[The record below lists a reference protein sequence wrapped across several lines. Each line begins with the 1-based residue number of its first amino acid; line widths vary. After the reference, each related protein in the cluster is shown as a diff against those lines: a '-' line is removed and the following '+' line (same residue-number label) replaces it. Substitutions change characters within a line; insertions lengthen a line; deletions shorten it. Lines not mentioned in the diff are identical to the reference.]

1 MLNHKLATLLGRT
14 IALVLATAAASTHA
28 AENAG
33 DVKTLST
40 IRVEDMEDEGTAAAG
55 YRSERAEQIGPLGN
69 LSIQDAP
76 FSISVI
82 PAELIEN
89 LQATTP
95 DDLFKIHP
103 ATQLNNPSSRF
114 FSGVNVRGFS
124 LASSKRVDNIP
135 STSSYVNIDMEDKE
149 RMEILSGLSGFL
161 YGAGNVGGTVNY
173 VLKRPT
179 LERTNSL
186 TAGVNEGSSLYG
198 HGDFG
203 GPLADGR
210 FGYRIN
216 IAGQDGDTSVDY
228 RSIRRTFF
236 SGAFDWNISDT
247 ATLTFDASSSDYEM
261 KGTEPYWATSG
272 GVRYP
277 DAPDV
282 DNYYGQP
289 YSRTKSKQEH
299 IGVGFKWQINDVFSV
314 RSNFA
319 RRESEIELIAVNN
332 TFVPGAVG
340 NYFAQS
346 SAWEYPDVEATGGY
360 FFADAKFSTGGIE
373 HGLTVGYYGDN
384 DERTGF
390 RSSAGGWAT
399 LTSLPINLANP
410 VYFTQL
416 PGPPSGPKYIAQ
428 KSRYHNFV
436 IGDDI
441 RFNEQWSALIGF
453 NRTTIV
459 DKTYGATGAVTADYD
474 DSDVT
479 PTVSLMFKP
488 LPNLSLYSS
497 YMESFEKGGVA
508 GQLFNNVPVVNAGEV
523 MPPLMSEQIE
533 VGAKMTL
540 GGTLLTAALFQIDKG
555 LQYYDVTNPL
565 APVYVQDGRQV
576 HEGFEFTATGR
587 VTSRLTVLGGVTLL
601 DASVKEN
608 RQNPL
613 LEGKTP
619 INVAET
625 MAKIYVEY
633 DLGALPGLTL
643 TGGVFHTGKQQVDTI
658 NTYTLPSFTT
668 GDIGARYVTEVKNL
682 PLTLR
687 LNIENVTNEAYWFN
701 TQYTGTP
708 RTLSASAQ
716 LMF

>member
-1 MLNHKLATLLGRT
+1 MFDNKLTTLLGRT
-14 IALVLATAAASTHA
+14 IALILVTAATAQA
-28 AENAG
+28 AENAAN
-33 DVKTLST
+33 DVKTMST
-40 IRVEDMEDEGTAAAG
+40 IRVEDSEEQGTAAAG

-69 LSIQDAP
+69 MSIQDAP
-76 FSISVI
+76 FSISVM

-89 LQATTP
+89 LQATSP
-95 DDLFKIHP
+95 DDLFKINP
-103 ATQLNNPSSRF
+103 VTQLNNPSSRF

-124 LASSKRVDNIP
+124 LASTKRIDNIP
-135 STSSYVNIDMEDKE
+135 STSSYVNVDMEDKE

-179 LERTNSL
+179 VDRINAL
-186 TAGVNEGSSLYG
+186 TAGVNDGGSLYG

-203 GPLADGR
+203 GQLAGGR
-210 FGYRIN
+210 LGYRIN
-216 IAGQDGDTSVDY
+216 IAGQDGDTAVDH
-228 RSIRRTFF
+228 RSIHREFF
-236 SGAFDWNISDT
+236 SGAFDWNLTET

-261 KGTEPYWATSG
+261 KGTEPYWATFG

-277 DAPDV
+277 GAPDA
-282 DNYYGQP
+282 DEFYGQP
-289 YSRTKSKQEH
+289 YSRTKTHQDH
-299 IGVGFKWQINDVFSV
+299 LGVGFKWQINDIFSV
-314 RSNFA
+314 RTNFA
-319 RRESEIELIAVNN
+319 RRESEVDLIAVNN
-332 TFVPGAVG
+332 TLVPGNVG
-340 NYFAQS
+340 DYIVQS

-360 FFADAKFSTGGIE
+360 FFADAKFNTGSIE
-373 HGLTVGYYGDN
+373 HTLTLGYYGDN

-390 RSSAGGWAT
+390 RSSPGGWAT
-399 LTSLPINLANP
+399 LTSTPINLARP
-410 VYFTQL
+410 VYFSTL
-416 PGPPSGPKYIAQ
+416 PAAAAGPKYIAQ
-428 KSRYHNFV
+428 KSRYDNFV

-441 RFNEQWSALIGF
+441 RFNEQWSALIGL
-453 NRTTIV
+453 NRTTID
-459 DKTYGATGAVTADYD
+459 DKTYDAAGAVTADYD

-488 LPNLSLYSS
+488 LSNLSLYGS
-497 YMESFEKGGVA
+497 YIESFEKGGTA

-533 VGAKMTL
+533 VGAKLTL

-587 VTSRLTVLGGVTLL
+587 VTSQLTVIGGVTLL

-608 RQNPL
+608 RQSPQ

-625 MAKIYVEY
+625 LAKIYVEY
-633 DLGALPGLTL
+633 DLAAVPGLTL
-643 TGGVFHTGKQQVDTI
+643 TAGVFHTGDQQVDSL

-668 GDIGARYVTEVKNL
+668 GDIGARYVTEVGTV

-687 LNIENVTNEAYWFN
+687 LNVENVTNESYWFN

-716 LMF
+716 IMF